1 MRLSTVTVDERNEIR
16 VVGRG
21 YGAAMLASDIDRLV
35 SAGDPQI
42 SPDGRLIAFVVS
54 HVDGPGNTYRSRIWL
69 VPSDGSRPPRPLT
82 AGDERDTGP
91 RWSPDGS
98 TLAFTSA
105 RGRADNGDRRSSL
118 HLLPVDGPGETVCLA
133 EGAEAFTD
141 LAFSPDGTRL
151 AYVTRTRR
159 PDHHDDPGRRPP
171 HRITSAFFQLDG
183 EGIVVDRPRHAYVAS
198 TTGAPRPRNLTP
210 GPVETTSPAWTP
222 DGRHLVVVA
231 ENRSL
236 DLANELWL
244 LDTTPSARPEHA
256 EGESDAGATGADDI
270 AASRR
275 VLTPRTCL
283 VAFPAVSPDGHHVA
297 VVGHDD
303 PDVLPQNAHVGVI
316 ALDIDDPSPAPISPR
331 WITTAIDR
339 NWVPMDAMRAPQ
351 WLDERR
357 LLAGLED
364 RGDVHLYEVALDAD
378 PVQRISGRRCI
389 TGWSAAGTT
398 VAFTATTAERPAE
411 LFVTSLDV
419 TVDSG
424 AGSGVTDEAVEAA
437 ADGAPDDATDEPDRS
452 PGMVGHEATAGERRL
467 SHVTEEFLAAVP
479 PCRVERFTAPS
490 GDVEVD
496 AWVVY
501 PPGLDP
507 ATADAHS
514 MPMLLNIHGGPFT
527 QYGERFFDEA
537 QIQARAGYVVVLSNP
552 RGGSGRDTAWGQ
564 AISGPKHRAAGTGWG
579 SVDADDCMAVVD
591 EALRR
596 FGFVDPGRVGV
607 LGGSYGGYMTTWLTT
622 HTDRFAAGCSE
633 RSANNLLAL
642 EQTSDCGGS
651 FHSLVG
657 VGHLDDPAEYLRM
670 SPITHV
676 ADLAC
681 PLLIVHSAGDLRCPV
696 TQADELFLAATMLG
710 KDVEYV
716 RFPGES
722 HELSRSGTPVHRR
735 QRAEIVLEF
744 FDRHL
749 GRTP

>member
-1 MRLSTVTVDERNEIR
+1 MTVDVRNEIR
-16 VVGRG
+16 AICGG
-21 YGAAMLASDIDRLV
+21 YGAAVLASDIDRLV

-69 VPSDGSRPPRPLT
+69 VPADGSRPPRPLT

-105 RGRADNGDRRSSL
+105 RGRADDGDRRSSL
-118 HLLPVDGPGETVCLA
+118 HLLPVDGPGETVCLV

-183 EGIVVDRPRHAYVAS
+183 EGIVVDRPRHTYVVS

-210 GPVETTSPAWTP
+210 GTVEATSPAWTP

-231 ENRSL
+231 ENHSL

-244 LDTTPSARPEHA
+244 LDTTPSERPEPS
-256 EGESDAGATGADDI
+256 ERNDAGRDQGDRADQGGDV

-275 VLTPRTCL
+275 ILTPRTCL
-283 VAFPAVSPDGHHVA
+283 VAFPTVSPDGRHVA
-297 VVGHDD
+297 VVGHDN

-316 ALDIDDPSPAPISPR
+316 ALDVDDPSPAPISPR

-378 PVQRISGRRCI
+378 PARRIDGRRCI
-389 TGWSAAGTT
+389 TGWSAADTT

-411 LFVTSLDV
+411 LFVTGD
-419 TVDSG
+419 
-424 AGSGVTDEAVEAA
+424 
-437 ADGAPDDATDEPDRS
+437 
-452 PGMVGHEATAGERRL
+452 HEAFAGERRL
-467 SHVTEEFLAAVP
+467 SHVTEEFLTAVP

-490 GDVEVD
+490 GDVEVEVEVEVD

-507 ATADAHS
+507 ATADARS
-514 MPMLLNIHGGPFT
+514 WPMLLNIHGGPFT

-564 AISGPKHRAAGTGWG
+564 AINGPKHRVPGTGWG

-596 FGFVDPGRVGV
+596 FGFVDPDRVGV

-716 RFPGES
+716 RFDGES

-735 QRAEIVLEF
+735 QRAEIILEF

-749 GRTP
+749 SRTP